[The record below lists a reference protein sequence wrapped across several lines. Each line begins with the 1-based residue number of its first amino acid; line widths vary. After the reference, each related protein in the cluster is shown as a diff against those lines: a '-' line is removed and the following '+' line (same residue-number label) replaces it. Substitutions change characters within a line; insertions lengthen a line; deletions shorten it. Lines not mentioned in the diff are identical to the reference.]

1 MGTGQS
7 SDPCPI
13 LLARLKAMQDQ
24 AKRLERETR
33 ELEREEH
40 LRQNLVANLV
50 SVPWRRVFTSDSP
63 GSRCLC
69 QADQANILR
78 E

>member
-1 MGTGQS
+1 
-7 SDPCPI
+7 
-13 LLARLKAMQDQ
+13 MQDQ

-33 ELEREEH
+33 ELERASNEEH

>member
-33 ELEREEH
+33 ELE
-40 LRQNLVANLV
+40 QNLVANLV
-50 SVPWRRVFTSDSP
+50 SVPWRRVYV
-63 GSRCLC
+63 
-69 QADQANILR
+69 
-78 E
+78 

>member
-1 MGTGQS
+1 
-7 SDPCPI
+7 
-13 LLARLKAMQDQ
+13 MQDQ

-33 ELEREEH
+33 ELERS
-40 LRQNLVANLV
+40 RQNLVANLV